1 MNIGEIGLLGET
13 KCVSY
18 LKWHGYEIVEQ
29 NFQSR
34 FGEIDI
40 IARKKDVLVFVEVKS
55 RDEKSIAEPKEFV
68 TYSKQTKIIG
78 TAEIFLMKYHLDCQ
92 VRFDVMEVY
101 IKNKKVDNINHI
113 INAFSAG

>member
-1 MNIGEIGLLGET
+1 MNIGEIGLLGE
-13 KCVSY
+13 KRCVSY

-40 IARKKDVLVFVEVKS
+40 IARKKELLIFVEVKT

-68 TYSKQTKIIG
+68 TYSKQAKIIR
-78 TAEIFLMKYHLDCQ
+78 TAEIFLMKNHLDCQ

-101 IKNKKVDNINHI
+101 VSNKKVDKINHI
-113 INAFSAG
+113 INAFSVG